1 MDEKQEEKYG
11 IDGLIGMLNL
21 GLIIQKG
28 KNEPFVSIPKEGA
41 IELLACLEQLD
52 ALIKVVST

>member
-1 MDEKQEEKYG
+1 MDEEYG

-21 GLIIQKG
+21 AMIIANG

-41 IELLACLEQLD
+41 IEMVACLEQLE
-52 ALIKVVST
+52 ALQKAVST